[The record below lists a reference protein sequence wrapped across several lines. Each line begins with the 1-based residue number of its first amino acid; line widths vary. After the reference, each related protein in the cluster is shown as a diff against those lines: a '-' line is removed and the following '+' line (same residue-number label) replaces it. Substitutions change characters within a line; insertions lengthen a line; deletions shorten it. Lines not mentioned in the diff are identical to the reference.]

1 MMKHYAAKE
10 STEEVTET
18 APATPEVE
26 SKPAESVEKVDEKKA
41 EESRAD
47 QPTDLKSLFGLD
59 DVEAIKKRIEL
70 GAKYEEL
77 ESTHR
82 TVVDELNG
90 YKEFVDK
97 AINPSSYFSSE
108 DDMYVQNAKMKYPK
122 LPYAA
127 AEKLI
132 QQDAKDIS
140 ALDALVLNEM
150 VQHADVGLSMD
161 EAESLVLDNLGM
173 TKEDLSEME
182 EGSLEH
188 KKMQTRAK
196 LARQQL
202 ASVQAEVKS
211 KPEAQTVVDFLEKR
225 KGEVQES
232 QEAIRKAWDGK
243 MADVVG
249 AIKNLTIKD
258 EAGDVYTF
266 EVPESFIK
274 DMETVLMDNV
284 VARGLQPDEKGLQ
297 EVKQNLQAYF
307 WRDNAPKVLRAFEE
321 DIRSKIQVEMDEKY
335 GTQKPSNLSK
345 DVAVTQEDKNSF
357 EAMRPV
363 RKRIVI

>member
-1 MMKHYAAKE
+1 MKHYAANEEVK
-10 STEEVTET
+10 TEEVNET
-18 APATPEVE
+18 APEKKVQPEVSTE
-26 SKPAESVEKVDEKKA
+26 VKNEKVEETKA
-41 EESRAD
+41 E
-47 QPTDLKSLFGLD
+47 QKPTDLKSLFGLD
-59 DVEAIKKRIEL
+59 DVEAIRKRIEL

-82 TVVDELNG
+82 MVADELNG

-132 QQDAKDIS
+132 QVEAKDIS

-202 ASVQAEVKS
+202 ASVQAEVRS

-232 QEAIRKAWDGK
+232 QETIKKAWEGK

-274 DMETVLMDNV
+274 DMESVLMDNV

-357 EAMRPV
+357 ESMKPTR
-363 RKRIVI
+363 RRIVI